1 MRPHAD
7 ADKLLT
13 AFAVCSGPEAL
24 TASIQPIAIV
34 SRQVITS
41 PPTACGDGIAQRVG
55 IDPATI
61 T

>member
-1 MRPHAD
+1 MRTFGY

-13 AFAVCSGPEAL
+13 HFAVCRGPEAL

-41 PPTACGDGIAQRVG
+41 PHPAFGD
-55 IDPATI
+55 
-61 T
+61 